1 MKSAIPGQQCPVSNR
16 LSKSELFG
24 LLPPV
29 WPEDLL
35 PQMRQAVARSKRKIV
50 VLDDDPTGTQTVH
63 GVPVLT
69 TWTVEAL
76 SEELA
81 NDLPC
86 FYVLTNSRAFPVE
99 EAVRINREV
108 GRNLTT
114 ASMRQPGRRD
124 FVVISRSDSTLRG
137 HFPAE
142 VDALGVALSFGGGSS
157 PRSGLPLAA
166 GPPAARDETSTKRP
180 APPAVAA
187 SSRFAVPSQLARR
200 NSASS
205 RAATMPAT

>member
-1 MKSAIPGQQCPVSNR
+1 MKSTIPSQQSPVSNR

-24 LLPPV
+24 LLPTV

-35 PQMRQAVARSKRKIV
+35 PQMRQAIARLKRKVV

-86 FYVLTNSRAFPVE
+86 FYVLTNSRA
-99 EAVRINREV
+99 
-108 GRNLTT
+108 
-114 ASMRQPGRRD
+114 
-124 FVVISRSDSTLRG
+124 
-137 HFPAE
+137 
-142 VDALGVALSFGGGSS
+142 GSI
-157 PRSGLPLAA
+157 
-166 GPPAARDETSTKRP
+166 TS
-180 APPAVAA
+180 
-187 SSRFAVPSQLARR
+187 LARR
-200 NSASS
+200 RPS
-205 RAATMPAT
+205 